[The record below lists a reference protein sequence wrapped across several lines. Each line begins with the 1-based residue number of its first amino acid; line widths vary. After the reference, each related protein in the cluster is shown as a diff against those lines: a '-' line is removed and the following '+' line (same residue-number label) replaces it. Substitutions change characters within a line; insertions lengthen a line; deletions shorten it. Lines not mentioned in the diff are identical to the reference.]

1 MPFTARPMPD
11 DVLRDLV
18 QAARSGMTE
27 AQALT
32 LICTNDPMVA
42 RDYATIRRT
51 VSMVDGDVRELVEAV
66 QTINGW
72 LKGRGAAKHPVNIT
86 TIPADVRDLRAALS
100 KITAQNIGGGD
111 A

>member
-1 MPFTARPMPD
+1 MPFTTRPLPD

-32 LICTNDPMVA
+32 LICTNDPLVA

-51 VSMVDGDVRELVEAV
+51 VSMVDGDVRELVEALAPV
-66 QTINGW
+66 ARQLTAVMERFG
-72 LKGRGAAKHPVNIT
+72 GAPFLTSHEA
-86 TIPADVRDLRAALS
+86 RRLSSALS
-100 KITAQNIGGGD
+100 KITAQNMGGGD